1 MKILQRT
8 WMSGSLLMLL
18 AIGGLAQA
26 SQIRFEHIT
35 SEHGLSENVV
45 NCIFQDSKGFIWVG
59 TNDGL
64 NRYDGYHFRVFNP
77 APDDNQSINSNL
89 IFAINE
95 DLNGNIWIGTT
106 GSGLNKFDPRTETF
120 EQFQRDPQRTTT
132 LSNDQVTS
140 LYTDRHGRLWVG
152 TLDGLN
158 VILPDAQPEDSNYIQ
173 PIAIAA
179 PNALPVNEITED
191 KAGNIW
197 MATRLGLYK
206 CDARDLNGKYDFRR
220 IDVAGLVS
228 RNLKSI
234 EIDAHGRLVVGG
246 PPGVYYQTGGG
257 AHPIFEQIGETINV
271 QSILTEGEDKVWV
284 GTYTGLQAFKLG
296 PRGTDPELIETFNPV
311 AENPY
316 SLNKNVI
323 RALQKDR
330 SGIIWVGT
338 SGGGLNK
345 FDPSRK
351 PFFHFGQNLRRDGN
365 RYTEI
370 RSMLEDSYGNL
381 WVGTEGGGLFWY
393 PGNTSAAPYA
403 EFYSIPSSASVF
415 ALEEIQENGQTY
427 LLVGSEDTP
436 TLRKLLI
443 SATGAGASEV
453 VPGVIGSVFS
463 ILQDER
469 GIIWVGTYNKGL
481 ERWLPKEGGG
491 YTRNW
496 FTKEDGDLAN
506 DIVRRVFEDAHGNIW
521 IGTAKGLHK
530 IEAAET
536 TKEHPEI
543 VLFQNTEEDA
553 RSLSHN
559 YVLDIFE
566 SSSGYLWIG
575 TFGGGLNQLVYEE
588 DGRGAYFKRYWE
600 KDGLPS
606 NTIKGILE
614 DEVGQLWLTGNGG
627 LSKFDPETETFQNY
641 STTDGLQSAEF
652 FEAAKAKRM
661 DGSLLFGGVNGFNA
675 FLPQSIQENTN
686 QPKVVFTRLLVHN
699 QEVAPNE
706 AVNGRVILDQAVTE
720 SEGIQLAY
728 RQNDF
733 SVEFAAL
740 HFADPQKNE
749 YAFKLE
755 GYHED
760 WIEVGA
766 EKRYATFTNLPHG
779 NYTLLVKAS
788 NADRVWDPEPARLQ
802 IRIKPPFWLAWPAY
816 VLYGVLIVGA
826 LWLFRRYTI
835 INVKEKHQL
844 MLEHMEREKLEEL
857 NQMKL
862 RFFTNISHELRTPL
876 TLIISPL
883 EFILE
888 KGKTLSSEN
897 LQQQY
902 HYMYK
907 NAKYLLRLVNQ
918 LLDFRKLDQGSLN
931 VRVRRGDI
939 KAFIENVTQPFQFLA
954 NKKSIDFDLGH
965 SESDIYTFFDP
976 DLIEKIMYNLL
987 SNAFK
992 FTPAGGTIRVEVK
1005 ERYMQ
1010 NKSGKDPFVEIRV
1023 QDDGIGISR
1032 SQQKKIFERFHKGEN
1047 KKMNKDGAGI
1057 GLAYTKS
1064 LVELHHGAIS
1074 AESIKGK
1081 GSCFIVILP
1090 MNKNAYLKSEI
1101 EQGKIE
1107 QFQADSDPLEYLV
1120 AEPVAEVSGASI
1132 GMNSIEQE
1140 KELPLLL
1147 FVDDNADIRS
1157 FIKEGFQNDFRIIE
1171 AEDGELGYE
1180 VALSSLPDIIVSDVM
1195 MPNMDGIELCK
1206 HLKTNPLTSHIP
1218 IVLLTA
1224 KSADEDEL
1232 EGLRTGADA
1241 YVVKPFKLDILRAQ
1255 LMNTYLQRER
1265 LKQRFRQEVLLQPE
1279 EITVTTADEEFL
1291 KRAVSIIEDHMS
1303 DSEFN
1308 VEALVKEMFLSR
1320 SKLYLKLKALTGQSS
1335 SEFIRTIRLKRAIQL
1350 LEKSDYTIKE
1360 IMFMTGF
1367 NTASYFS
1374 KCFKNQFGVV
1384 PSEYL
1389 KQKKKRAEEMP
1400 LQAD

>member
-1 MKILQRT
+1 MKFLRRL
-8 WMSGSLLMLL
+8 WMSASLVGLIFVG
-18 AIGGLAQA
+18 ALAQA

-64 NRYDGYHFRVFNP
+64 NRYDGYRFTVFNP
-77 APDDNQSINSNL
+77 IPDDENAINSNL
-89 IFAINE
+89 IFAVNE
-95 DLNGNIWIGTT
+95 DQQGNIWIGTT
-106 GSGLNKFDPRTETF
+106 GSGLNRFDPRTETF
-120 EQFQRDPQRTTT
+120 MHFQHDPNSSTS
-132 LSNDQVTS
+132 LSNDQIVS
-140 LYTDRHGRLWVG
+140 LYTDRQGRIWIG

-158 VILPDAQPEDSNYIQ
+158 VILPGSQIGDSSYIQ
-173 PIAIAA
+173 PISIPIAN
-179 PNALPVNEITED
+179 PLPVNDIIED

-197 MATRLGLYK
+197 LATRLGLFK
-206 CDARDLNGKYDFRR
+206 CDAKDLNGNFDFRL
-220 IDVAGLVS
+220 IDVAGLAN
-228 RNLKSI
+228 RNLKSV
-234 EIDAHGRLVVGG
+234 EIDLHGRLIVGG
-246 PPGVYYQTGGG
+246 PPGVYYQTGSG
-257 AHPIFEQIGETINV
+257 AYPEFQQLGNIANV
-271 QSILTEGEDKVWV
+271 QAILSEGEDQVWV
-284 GTYTGLQAFKLG
+284 GTYKGLIEYRLG
-296 PRGTDPELIETFNPV
+296 PRGQSPELIETFNPV
-311 AENPY
+311 PENPF

-323 RALQKDR
+323 RALQKDH

-345 FDPSRK
+345 FDPRRK
-351 PFFHFGQNLRRDGN
+351 PFFHFGQNLRRAGN

-370 RSMLEDSYGNL
+370 RSMLEDSFGNL
-381 WVGTEGGGLFWY
+381 WLGTEGGGLFWH
-393 PGNTSAAPYA
+393 PNTGSDPTYH
-403 EFYSIPSSASVF
+403 EFTSVSSSASVF
-415 ALEEIQENGQTY
+415 ALEEIEENGQKY
-427 LLVGSEDTP
+427 LLVGSEDNP
-436 TLRKLLI
+436 TLHKVPI
-443 SATGAGASEV
+443 SAAGAAPSEV
-453 VPGVIGSVFS
+453 VTEMNGSVFS
-463 ILQDER
+463 ILQDKQ
-469 GIIWVGTYNKGL
+469 GIVWVGTYNKGL
-481 ERWLPKEGGG
+481 QRWLPKPGGG
-491 YTRNW
+491 YDKEW
-496 FTKEDGDLAN
+496 FTRANSALAN
-506 DIVRRVFEDAHGNIW
+506 DIVRKVFEDSNGNIW

-530 IEAAET
+530 IDAAET
-536 TKEHPEI
+536 LQEQPEI
-543 VLFQNTEEDA
+543 TLFKNLSNDP
-553 RSLSHN
+553 RSISHN
-559 YVLDIFE
+559 YILDIFE

-575 TFGGGLNQLVYEE
+575 TFGGGLNQLFYEE
-588 DGRGAYFKRYWE
+588 GGEGAYFKRYWE

-614 DEVGQLWLTGNGG
+614 DEMGHLWLSGNGG
-627 LSKFDPETETFQNY
+627 LSKFDPENGQFQNY
-641 STTDGLQSAEF
+641 SITDGLQSAEF
-652 FEAAKAKRM
+652 FEGVKVKRM
-661 DGSLLFGGVNGFNA
+661 NGSLLFGGVNGFNA
-675 FLPQSIQENTN
+675 FLPGNIQENN
-686 QPKVVFTRLLVHN
+686 SQPNVVFTNLLVHN
-699 QEVAPNE
+699 QKVAPNE
-706 AVNGRVILDQAVTE
+706 PVNGRVILTESITE
-720 SEGIQLAY
+720 SESIKLAY
-728 RQNDF
+728 SQNDF

-740 HFADPQKNE
+740 HFADPQKNR
-749 YAFKLE
+749 YTYKLD

-788 NADRVWDPEPARLQ
+788 NADGVWDLEPTELQ
-802 IRIKPPFWLAWPAY
+802 IKIKPPLWLTWPAY
-816 VLYGVLIVGA
+816 LVYALLIVGA
-826 LWLFRRYTI
+826 MWLFRRYTI
-835 INVKEKHQL
+835 IDVQEKHRL
-844 MLEHMEREKLEEL
+844 TLEHMEREKLEEL

-888 KGKTLSSEN
+888 KGKTLTSEN

-931 VRVRRGDI
+931 LRVSRGDI
-939 KAFIENVTQPFQFLA
+939 KAFIEDVTQPFQFLA
-954 NKKSIDFDLGH
+954 NKKSIDFDLVY
-965 SESDIYTFFDP
+965 SENDIYTFFDP
-976 DLIEKIMYNLL
+976 DLMEKIMYNLL

-992 FTPAGGTIRVEVK
+992 FTPSGGKVRVEVK
-1005 ERYMQ
+1005 ERYLQ
-1010 NKSGKDPFVEIRV
+1010 SRSGSDPFVEIQV
-1023 QDDGIGISR
+1023 KDDGIGISR
-1032 SQQKKIFERFHKGEN
+1032 SQLKRIFERFHKGES

-1057 GLAYTKS
+1057 GLSYTKS

-1074 AESIKGK
+1074 AESSKGK
-1081 GSCFIVILP
+1081 GSCFSVRLP
-1090 MNKNAYLKSEI
+1090 MAKGAYLKSEI

-1120 AEPVAEVSGASI
+1120 AEPV
-1132 GMNSIEQE
+1132 IEIENTALGIKTIDQE

-1147 FVDDNADIRS
+1147 FVDDNADIRN

-1171 AEDGELGYE
+1171 AEDGQIAHE

-1195 MPNMDGIELCK
+1195 MPNMDGIELCE

-1224 KSADEDEL
+1224 KSTDEDEL
-1232 EGLRTGADA
+1232 QGLRTGADA

-1255 LMNTYLQRER
+1255 LMNIYLQRER

-1279 EITVTTADEEFL
+1279 DITVTTADEEFL

-1303 DSEFN
+1303 DSDFN
-1308 VEALVKEMFLSR
+1308 VEALVKEMYLSR

-1389 KQKKKRAEEMP
+1389 KQKKKKKENVE
-1400 LQAD
+1400 LS

>member
-1 MKILQRT
+1 M
-8 WMSGSLLMLL
+8 
-18 AIGGLAQA
+18 
-26 SQIRFEHIT
+26 
-35 SEHGLSENVV
+35 
-45 NCIFQDSKGFIWVG
+45 
-59 TNDGL
+59 
-64 NRYDGYHFRVFNP
+64 
-77 APDDNQSINSNL
+77 
-89 IFAINE
+89 
-95 DLNGNIWIGTT
+95 
-106 GSGLNKFDPRTETF
+106 
-120 EQFQRDPQRTTT
+120 
-132 LSNDQVTS
+132 
-140 LYTDRHGRLWVG
+140 
-152 TLDGLN
+152 
-158 VILPDAQPEDSNYIQ
+158 
-173 PIAIAA
+173 
-179 PNALPVNEITED
+179 
-191 KAGNIW
+191 
-197 MATRLGLYK
+197 
-206 CDARDLNGKYDFRR
+206 
-220 IDVAGLVS
+220 
-228 RNLKSI
+228 
-234 EIDAHGRLVVGG
+234 
-246 PPGVYYQTGGG
+246 
-257 AHPIFEQIGETINV
+257 GETNNV
-271 QSILTEGEDKVWV
+271 QSILAEGEDQVWV
-284 GTYTGLQAFKLG
+284 GTYTGLLEFKLG
-296 PRGTDPELIETFNPV
+296 QRGTIPELIETFNPV

-323 RALQKDR
+323 KALEKDR

-345 FDPSRK
+345 FDPRRK
-351 PFFHFGQNLRRDGN
+351 PFYHFGQNLRREGN

-381 WVGTEGGGLFWY
+381 WIGTEGGGLFWY
-393 PGNTSAAPYA
+393 PGDAAAGPYT
-403 EFYSIPSSASVF
+403 EFASIASSASVF
-415 ALEEIQENGQTY
+415 ALEEIEENGQSY
-427 LLVGSEDTP
+427 LLVGSEDMP
-436 TLRKLLI
+436 TLRKLSI
-443 SATGAGASEV
+443 SADGVEESELVAGMF
-453 VPGVIGSVFS
+453 GSVFS
-463 ILQDER
+463 ILQDQQ
-469 GIIWVGTYNKGL
+469 GIVWIGTYNKGL

-491 YTRNW
+491 YTREW
-496 FTKEDGDLAN
+496 FTKQTGDLAN
-506 DIVRRVFEDAHGNIW
+506 DIVRRVFEDANGNIW

-530 IEAAET
+530 IEAGET
-536 TKEHPEI
+536 SKEDPKI
-543 VLFQNTEEDA
+543 TLYQNSEEDS

-566 SSSGYLWIG
+566 SSAGYLWIG

-614 DEVGQLWLTGNGG
+614 DEVGQLWLSGNGG
-627 LSKFDPETETFQNY
+627 LSRFDPETETFQNY
-641 STTDGLQSAEF
+641 SITDGLQSAEF
-652 FEAAKAKRM
+652 FEAAKAKRS

-675 FLPQSIQENTN
+675 FLPQSIQENTH

-699 QEVAPNE
+699 HEVVPNE
-706 AVNGRVILDQAVTE
+706 AVNGEIILEQSITE
-720 SEGIQLAY
+720 SEKLELAY

-733 SVEFAAL
+733 SIEFAAL
-740 HFADPQKNE
+740 HFADPKKNE

-755 GYHED
+755 GYHDD

-766 EKRYATFTNLPHG
+766 EKRYATFTNLRHG

-788 NADRVWDPEPARLQ
+788 NADRVWEPEPARLQ

-816 VLYGVLIVGA
+816 ILYAAIFVGA

-835 INVKEKHQL
+835 IDVQEKHRL
-844 MLEHMEREKLEEL
+844 TLEHMEREKLEEL

-876 TLIISPL
+876 TLVISPL

-888 KGKTLSSEN
+888 KGKTLSSDN

-931 VRVRRGDI
+931 LRVRRGDI
-939 KAFIENVTQPFQFLA
+939 RSFIENVTQPFQFLA
-954 NKKSIDFDLGH
+954 NKKSIDFDMGQ
-965 SESDIYTFFDP
+965 SETDIYTFFDP

-992 FTPAGGTIRVEVK
+992 FTPAGGAVRVEVK
-1005 ERYMQ
+1005 EKYLQ
-1010 NKSGKDPFVEIRV
+1010 NKSGKEPFVEIQV

-1032 SQQKKIFERFHKGEN
+1032 SQLKKIFERFHKGEN

-1074 AESIKGK
+1074 VQSVKGN
-1081 GSCFIVILP
+1081 GSCFTVILP
-1090 MNKNAYLKSEI
+1090 MEKSAYLKSEI

-1120 AEPVAEVSGASI
+1120 AEPVAELSATSI
-1132 GMNSIEQE
+1132 GMNSMEQE

-1171 AEDGELGYE
+1171 AEDGAQGHE

-1195 MPNMDGIELCK
+1195 MPNTDGIELCK
-1206 HLKTNPLTSHIP
+1206 RLKTNPLTSHIP

-1255 LMNTYLQRER
+1255 LMNIYRQRER

-1308 VEALVKEMFLSR
+1308 VEALVKEMYLSR

-1389 KQKKKRAEEMP
+1389 KQKKKREQVEI
-1400 LQAD
+1400 

>member
-1 MKILQRT
+1 MKFLQRT
-8 WMSGSLLMLL
+8 WMSGSLLMLI
-18 AIGGLAQA
+18 AMGGWAQA

-45 NCIFQDSKGFIWVG
+45 NCVFQDSKGFIWVG

-64 NRYDGYHFRVFNP
+64 NRYDGYNFRVFKP
-77 APDDNQSINSNL
+77 DPEDDNSINSNL
-89 IFAINE
+89 IFAVNE
-95 DLNGNIWIGTT
+95 DLDGNIWVGTT
-106 GSGLNKFDPRTETF
+106 GSGLNMFNPKTETF
-120 EQFQRDPQRTTT
+120 QAFQQDPNRSISLTD
-132 LSNDQVTS
+132 DQIIS
-140 LYTDRHGRLWVG
+140 LYTDRQGRVWIG
-152 TLDGLN
+152 TLNGLN
-158 VILPDAQPEDSNYIQ
+158 VILPDFQPEDSNYIQ
-173 PIAIAA
+173 PIPIPVSA
-179 PNALPVNEITED
+179 NLPVNQVLED

-197 MATRLGLYK
+197 LATRLGLFK

-220 IDVAGLVS
+220 IEVAGFMGY
-228 RNLKSI
+228 NLKSI
-234 EIDAHGRLVVGG
+234 ELDAHGRLIVGG
-246 PPGVYYQTGGG
+246 PPGVFYQTEGG
-257 AHPIFEQIGETINV
+257 AHPIFERLGQTSNV
-271 QSILTEGEDKVWV
+271 QSILAAGQDQLWV
-284 GTYTGLQAFKLG
+284 GTYTGLQEFRLG
-296 PRGTDPELIETFNPV
+296 SRGTNPALVETFNPV
-311 AENPY
+311 TENPY

-323 RALQKDR
+323 KSLHMDR

-345 FDPSRK
+345 FDPRRK
-351 PFFHFGQNLRRDGN
+351 PFFHFGQNLRRNGN

-393 PGNTSAAPYA
+393 PAKAASTPYGQFFSV
-403 EFYSIPSSASVF
+403 ESSSSVF
-415 ALEEIQENGQTY
+415 ALEEIEENGQTY

-436 TLRKLLI
+436 TLRKLSI
-443 SATGAGASEV
+443 SRTGAGESQ
-453 VPGVIGSVFS
+453 VISGMNGSVFS

-469 GIIWVGTYNKGL
+469 GIIWVGTYNKGI
-481 ERWLPKEGGG
+481 ERWLPNAEGG
-491 YTRNW
+491 YTKEW
-496 FTKEDGDLAN
+496 FTTENADLAN
-506 DIVRRVFEDAHGNIW
+506 DIVRQVFEDAHGNIW

-530 IEAAET
+530 IEAQET
-536 TKEHPEI
+536 SKPDPQI
-543 VLFQNTEEDA
+543 VLFQHAEDDP

-559 YVLDIFE
+559 YILDIFE

-614 DEVGQLWLTGNGG
+614 DEVGQLWLSGNGG
-627 LSKFDPETETFQNY
+627 LSRFDPETETFQNY
-641 STTDGLQSAEF
+641 SITDGLQSAEF
-652 FEAAKAKRM
+652 FEGAKAKRAN
-661 DGSLLFGGVNGFNA
+661 GSLLFGGVNGFNA
-675 FLPQSIQENTN
+675 FLPQSIQENTH

-699 QEVAPNE
+699 NEVVPNE
-706 AVNGRVILDQAVTE
+706 PVNGKIILDQSITE
-720 SEGIQLAY
+720 SEKLQLAY

-733 SVEFAAL
+733 SIEFAAL
-740 HFADPQKNE
+740 HFADPKKNE

-755 GYHED
+755 GYHDD
-760 WIEVGA
+760 WIKVGA
-766 EKRYATFTNLPHG
+766 EKRYATFTNLRHG

-788 NADRVWDPEPARLQ
+788 NADRVWEPEPARLQ

-816 VLYGVLIVGA
+816 ILYAAIFIGA

-835 INVKEKHQL
+835 IDVQEKHRL
-844 MLEHMEREKLEEL
+844 TLEHMEREKLEEL

-876 TLIISPL
+876 TLVISPL

-931 VRVRRGDI
+931 LRVRRGDI
-939 KAFIENVTQPFQFLA
+939 KTFIENVTQPFQFLA
-954 NKKSIDFDLGH
+954 NKKSIDFDMGQ
-965 SESDIYTFFDP
+965 SEADIYTFFDP

-992 FTPAGGTIRVEVK
+992 FTPAGGTVRVEVK
-1005 ERYMQ
+1005 EKYMQ
-1010 NKSGKDPFVEIRV
+1010 SRSGKEPFVEIQV
-1023 QDDGIGISR
+1023 QDNGIGISR
-1032 SQQKKIFERFHKGEN
+1032 GQLKKIFERFHKGEN

-1074 AESIKGK
+1074 VDSVKGK
-1081 GSCFIVILP
+1081 GSCFTVLLP
-1090 MNKNAYLKSEI
+1090 MEKNAYLKSEI

-1120 AEPVAEVSGASI
+1120 AEPAADLGASSI
-1132 GMNSIEQE
+1132 GMNSMEQE

-1171 AEDGELGYE
+1171 AEDGAQGHE

-1195 MPNMDGIELCK
+1195 MPNTDGIELCK
-1206 HLKTNPLTSHIP
+1206 RLKTNPLTSHIP

-1255 LMNTYLQRER
+1255 LMNIYLQRER

-1308 VEALVKEMFLSR
+1308 VEALVKEMYLSR

-1389 KQKKKRAEEMP
+1389 KQKKKKTEEMP
-1400 LQAD
+1400 L